1 KTIIKTSNET
11 NLNLEVPSLPPKRQ
25 KEFCQVEFA
34 YSPQNEDELELVVGD
49 IITIVSKDAQD
60 AGWWKGE
67 IHGKVGVFPDNFVK
81 LLPPEGI
88 SKSVSSSKIYIKSDQ
103 KNTNFGSRDSLKDIL
118 NETGLQIATRVK
130 APKRRPPTS
139 SNNSVGNENNNYI
152 NGTSYNESVEVVRN
166 QINIK
171 TEKEET
177 NRISKNIPAKMNAP
191 WMAELKANQE
201 KKKISVNKENVSNNV
216 ESSSSLRSVST
227 SIKENV
233 VMSETLTSRSIVT
246 TTSTT
251 NNLENQIQNQKV
263 PNKPIIVEKEKTTVV
278 APPTGPT
285 TLLSQAKKEKV
296 ESNVENSSNILI
308 QNNNTINTSSI
319 ESQDNTESSKVIEL
333 EKRVQALESIVEQ
346 LRKELLFLK
355 NVNENHSIVKS
366 EIEKYV

>member
-1 KTIIKTSNET
+1 MKKSTESLDDKKNVPPTLPKKPTVPVKKTGSVSTVAGNIISGFKKS
-11 NLNLEVPSLPPKRQ
+11 VK
-25 KEFCQVEFA
+25 KVE
-34 YSPQNEDELELVVGD
+34 QN
-49 IITIVSKDAQD
+49 IQA
-60 AGWWKGE
+60 
-67 IHGKVGVFPDNFVK
+67 
-81 LLPPEGI
+81 
-88 SKSVSSSKIYIKSDQ
+88 SVSSTSQDTSDGLSSSKLEIADNYNKNVKIERIKQQDEDFD
-103 KNTNFGSRDSLKDIL
+103 NVERTTNM
-118 NETGLQIATRVK
+118 LQDVRATRVK

-263 PNKPIIVEKEKTTVV
+263 PNKPMIVEKEKTTVV